1 MYIYVAKSLVISS
14 FMVPKQPHQA
24 YGGMYLKAKCS
35 VDGQIYARCLAKY
48 LQAQETRETRENTRG
63 TLAIINL
70 DRGQAGSR
78 GAWTYYWSVRRQLF
92 KYMYLNT

>member
-1 MYIYVAKSLVISS
+1 MYVYVAKSLVISS
-14 FMVPKQPHQA
+14 FVVPEQPQQA

-48 LQAQETRETRENTRG
+48 LQTRETRG

-70 DRGQAGSR
+70 DRGQAGVVALGPTIGPCDASC
-78 GAWTYYWSVRRQLF
+78 
-92 KYMYLNT
+92 LNTCI

>member
-1 MYIYVAKSLVISS
+1 MYVYVAKSLVISS
-14 FMVPKQPHQA
+14 FVVPEQPQQA

-48 LQAQETRETRENTRG
+48 LQTRETRG

-78 GAWTYYWSVRRQLF
+78 GAWTYNWSVRRQLF